1 MKSLTQSKA
10 PDPSVRHPEFD
21 EGSSDL
27 LERILKLPKRQYELF
42 LELGQ
47 GWEMDEIAK
56 RLNKEPNAIY
66 VMAWRMRPKLGIKTI
81 AMLRFQATRYLLS
94 GIRRQDR
101 QLVFPQEQ
109 KTASA
114 A

>member
-1 MKSLTQSKA
+1 MNCLSPSKA
-10 PDPSVRHPEFD
+10 PEAVPHPEI
-21 EGSSDL
+21 EGVGSDL
-27 LERILKLPKRQYELF
+27 LERILKLPKRQYQLF

-47 GWEMDEIAK
+47 GWEIEEIAK
-56 RLNKEPNAIY
+56 RLNKEANAIY

-81 AMLRFQATRYLLS
+81 ARLRFEATRYVLS
-94 GIRRQDR
+94 GIRRQNR
-101 QLVFPQEQ
+101 QFIFPEEQ